1 MHMTDRI
8 LKWILSVKN
17 RKTAFLF
24 CYIML
29 ALSGGCS
36 APETEEASRNDQNP
50 EKETVSVT
58 EQNDEKSINTAQL
71 NKEDISNWI
80 TAELTGS
87 EPQTTA
93 ENIREWEKA
102 NQGGFYK
109 YWRKTVLKQIK
120 GWEDIEDYK
129 KTAEDIIKSCSI
141 YKKICGSGK
150 EVEALLQN
158 AEIISVLAEDNEKI
172 QNKYQIDIM
181 AKRDMCVFQTHYIE
195 RQLEMNYSD
204 NLAGKLQEEIESY
217 QPDEYLDWLAYNVEY
232 WMDEPICGDTCQ
244 MVIRTKTNE
253 PFARAGAY
261 YLAYM
266 DTGKT
271 MPLIDSRG
279 FRQEVPVCQLL
290 GDGNIVENDFSQYV
304 SNVDTC
310 FSLCQKTE
318 QLLKTGSLEN
328 SQEYADSET
337 NTDSNNS
344 LDHSDSSDDLGD
356 IGQYYIIYDSNQR
369 FLDDWDFDDMDSHTL
384 CLARNEI
391 YARHGRLFNDNE
403 IQEYFNSMPW
413 YTGIIAPEDFDDRVF
428 NQYEKANLEKI
439 GVLESYTA
447 P

>member
-1 MHMTDRI
+1 MTDRI
-8 LKWILSVKN
+8 LKWIPSVKN

-24 CYIML
+24 CCTMF

-36 APETEEASRNDQNP
+36 APETEEASRNHQNP
-50 EKETVSVT
+50 AKETISVT
-58 EQNDEKSINTAQL
+58 EQNDENSINTVQL
-71 NKEDISNWI
+71 NKEDISDWI
-80 TAELTGS
+80 TAELIGS
-87 EPQTTA
+87 ETETTT
-93 ENIREWEKA
+93 ENIREWEKT

-150 EVEALLQN
+150 EEVETLLQN
-158 AEIISVLAEDNEKI
+158 AEIISALAEDNEKI
-172 QNKYQIDIM
+172 QNKYQTDIM
-181 AKRDMCVFQTHYIE
+181 AKRDTCVFQTHYIE
-195 RQLEMNYSD
+195 RQLEMSYSD

-217 QPDEYLDWLAYNVEY
+217 QPDEYLDWLAYNVDY

-253 PFARAGAY
+253 PFASAGAY

-266 DTGKT
+266 DTGET
-271 MPLIDSRG
+271 MSLIDGRG

-310 FSLCQKTE
+310 FSLCQKIE
-318 QLLKTGSLEN
+318 QILKTGNLEN
-328 SQEYADSET
+328 GQKYADSET
-337 NTDSNNS
+337 KTDNNNS
-344 LDHSDSSDDLGD
+344 LNHSDSSDDLGD
-356 IGQYYIIYDSNQR
+356 ISQYYIIYDSNQR

-391 YARHGRLFNDNE
+391 YARHGRLFNDKE
-403 IQEYFNSMPW
+403 IQAYFNSMPW
-413 YTGIIAPEDFDDRVF
+413 YSGTVAPEDFNDRVF

-439 GVLESYTA
+439 AELESHTV